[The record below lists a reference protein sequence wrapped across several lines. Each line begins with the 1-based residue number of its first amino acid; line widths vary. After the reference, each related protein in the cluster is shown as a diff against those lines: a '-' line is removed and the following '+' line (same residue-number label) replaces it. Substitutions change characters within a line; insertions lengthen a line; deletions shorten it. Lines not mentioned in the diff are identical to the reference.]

1 MRSSNL
7 PSLSSLAIPKHT
19 PLPLAVGG
27 GGGGGGGVGGVE
39 ADALLSRAVGGLSID
54 APGDSRVGKA
64 KSGHF
69 GERADSAQMAV
80 RLIILSRVLLTKDAG
95 VLAAVL
101 AAVHGAELL
110 NQLLVVT
117 LRLATLARRVGE
129 ASAPITLTNMQ
140 TLFGM
145 TGSTLMRQPSYDSVF
160 GLPDR
165 LPWTDAR
172 FLYTALLDALAEVRM
187 TEPGAA
193 IEVLLNTNAT
203 TPGVTPAAVVASFVA
218 AVEESATARINAGTR
233 LGTGT
238 YSTSSSAGHVTP
250 PPLPISPAAQ
260 ASSVPSPIAPPVA
273 MVDPTLPLDANVQRH
288 VAARLSRFI
297 IDPAEV
303 QALVAALTGC
313 LHDLGSNVGPN
324 GAEARRQLATIT
336 PFGTAIADANV
347 AQVWASTLQVL
358 EQEHVDTLEAFASK
372 LARMVAL
379 VTSTVAT
386 AAVGLSGLM

>member
-19 PLPLAVGG
+19 PLPLAM
-27 GGGGGGGVGGVE
+27 GGGGGGVGGVE

-172 FLYTALLDALAEVRM
+172 FLYTTLLDALAEVRM

-203 TPGVTPAAVVASFVA
+203 APGVTPAAVVASFVA

-260 ASSVPSPIAPPVA
+260 APSPIAPPVA
-273 MVDPTLPLDANVQRH
+273 TVDPTLPLDANVQRH

-358 EQEHVDTLEAFASK
+358 EREHVDTLEAFASK
-372 LARMVAL
+372 LAQMVSL

-386 AAVGLSGLM
+386 AAVGLSGL

>member
-19 PLPLAVGG
+19 PLPLAM
-27 GGGGGGGVGGVE
+27 GGGGGGVGGVE

-172 FLYTALLDALAEVRM
+172 FLYTTLLDALAEVRM

-218 AVEESATARINAGTR
+218 AVEEESATARINAGTR

-260 ASSVPSPIAPPVA
+260 APSPIAPPVA
-273 MVDPTLPLDANVQRH
+273 TVDPTLPLDANVQRH

-358 EQEHVDTLEAFASK
+358 EREHVDTLEAFASK
-372 LARMVAL
+372 LAQMVSL

-386 AAVGLSGLM
+386 AAVGLSGL